1 MNSYVNRVEED
12 ASALKVDNVFCF
24 YIINNVTWT
33 LYQPFFSWAMIF
45 YVLQGKG
52 VCKCV
57 KNIWKYALGQ
67 NMHDGFLCILDFK
80 YETNCIMIS
89 PICI

>member
-1 MNSYVNRVEED
+1 MD
-12 ASALKVDNVFCF
+12 TIPTF
-24 YIINNVTWT
+24 
-33 LYQPFFSWAMIF
+33 FFSWAMIF

-89 PICI
+89 PICIQCI